1 MKITVKQLKSLIKEA
16 IEDADNNALKQRFFQ
31 ELSAARDA
39 VATEDEELYIG
50 DVDILSEYVSSDLMD
65 QLMSEYSDEEIMMM
79 YAEWEGSPTI

>member
-16 IEDADNNALKQRFFQ
+16 IEDADNDALKQRFFQ

-50 DVDILSEYVSSDLMD
+50 DVAILSEYVSSDLMD

-79 YAEWEGSPTI
+79 YAEWEGSPVI